1 MALQVCVGDEPLAL
15 GLGREMG
22 MKRRQPRCDGARITF
37 SHARPTGILYKMRD
51 ARGLRRARDLLLCL
65 TYVFE
70 SPVSVTAGELLGVAV
85 VGYGFTPLG
94 PCSVHTSRSTATEST
109 GVRSEQSSR
118 RVAVTC
124 ARERNERGAAGDTGL
139 ARSASRLR
147 I

>member
-70 SPVSVTAGELLGVAV
+70 SPVSVTSLV
-85 VGYGFTPLG
+85 
-94 PCSVHTSRSTATEST
+94 
-109 GVRSEQSSR
+109 SS
-118 RVAVTC
+118 
-124 ARERNERGAAGDTGL
+124 
-139 ARSASRLR
+139 SASLWWGTALHRWGRAVCTRLAALPLSR
-147 I
+147 LACAPSRARDESR